1 MRIRHLLAAAAIAVP
16 MLITVAAV
24 APAQAAQRPLL
35 PLTVTNNSGRAD
47 KVFLYV
53 VGVNLTT
60 GRLGWV
66 NAGGAFTPW
75 PRGNVPPV
83 PAPDVAFATKL
94 KFFLTFDG
102 LVQPAPWAPQ
112 DANHDILFDWSEFTY
127 DGAGLFLNT
136 SMVDMFSVPHAVA
149 VTGSTGQT
157 RRTGTLVAGG
167 RNRIFDAVQ
176 AQAGFGKLI
185 VKRSDGTR
193 LRVLSPRK
201 GLESGLFSTTYYD
214 SYVSKVWNLYR
225 TATLTVVPFENQPG
239 TKYFGRVDGAGNLNF
254 TNTSGARVAS
264 FAKPSTSDV
273 FGCDGRLAAPNDLV
287 VGPIARTL
295 CAALHR
301 STLDT
306 IRTQPSTD
314 ARRFYT
320 QPVTDHY
327 SRAMHANSVD
337 GKAYGF
343 AFDDV
348 GHFESLVHDGA
359 PRSAQITL
367 LPF

>member
-83 PAPDVAFATKL
+83 PAPDVAIAGPAPGASKTLQIPNMLSGRVYVAFGTKL

-167 RNRIFDAVQ
+167 RPRTTSSSGRSRGRCARPCTAPPSTRSAPSPAPMRAGSTRSRSPTITPARCTPTRSTARPTGSPSTTSGTSNRWCTTAPRGRRRSRCCHSEAVPRR
-176 AQAGFGKLI
+176 A
-185 VKRSDGTR
+185 R
-193 LRVLSPRK
+193 LRGGPGALRRAPGPLRP
-201 GLESGLFSTTYYD
+201 GPTGRPGAGAD
-214 SYVSKVWNLYR
+214 SVAWM
-225 TATLTVVPFENQPG
+225 ATLRP
-239 TKYFGRVDGAGNLNF
+239 
-254 TNTSGARVAS
+254 AR
-264 FAKPSTSDV
+264 
-273 FGCDGRLAAPNDLV
+273 
-287 VGPIARTL
+287 
-295 CAALHR
+295 
-301 STLDT
+301 
-306 IRTQPSTD
+306 
-314 ARRFYT
+314 
-320 QPVTDHY
+320 
-327 SRAMHANSVD
+327 
-337 GKAYGF
+337 
-343 AFDDV
+343 
-348 GHFESLVHDGA
+348 
-359 PRSAQITL
+359 
-367 LPF
+367 